1 MKLLVEAWDFYVPQA
16 IKVFALNG
24 SDTVTLLFKDI
35 ICVLYEWLKVNCI
48 MFCVI
53 MCVRCR
59 ICMIL
64 LVGRSSNIYGLV
76 TVCR

>member
-1 MKLLVEAWDFYVPQA
+1 MKLSVEAWDFYVPQA
-16 IKVFALNG
+16 IKVFALHG
-24 SDTVTLLFKDI
+24 SDTVTLLFKYI

-53 MCVRCR
+53 MSVRCQ

-64 LVGRSSNIYGLV
+64 FVGRSSNIYGLV